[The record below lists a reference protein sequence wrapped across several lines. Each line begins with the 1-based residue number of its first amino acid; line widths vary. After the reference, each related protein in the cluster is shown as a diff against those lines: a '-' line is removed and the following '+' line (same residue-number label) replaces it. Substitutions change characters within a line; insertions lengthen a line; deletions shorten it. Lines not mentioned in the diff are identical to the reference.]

1 MRPKIAFLYKIYSAM
16 KQCSFAIETFFGMP
30 FLYDNWYEHL
40 IVELTDEQFNRYCK
54 TLTYW
59 LTTDEWK
66 NWNDENGEDFFIKRD
81 LPDIYALIIKE
92 LNRLAPQIWD
102 ERIIDYMDQINIY
115 TADEIWFEI
124 EDDNIE

>member
-1 MRPKIAFLYKIYSAM
+1 
-16 KQCSFAIETFFGMP
+16 MP